1 MFHIENNKK
10 MKTPT
15 HLSHIPI
22 IGVDDYNLI
31 DGKYAG
37 LDTDAKALSVGLASY
52 DKKHRKE
59 VAVKIFRN
67 VNNKWSRQSE
77 ELPIHR
83 NLDLTI
89 LILSILKKENIDIN
103 GFNKKEINSN
113 KIDELIQE
121 LSDPIIIER
130 INEIKR
136 IINL

>member
-1 MFHIENNKK
+1 
-10 MKTPT
+10 MKTPIN
-15 HLSHIPI
+15 LSHKPI
-22 IGVDDYNLI
+22 ISVEDYELI
-31 DGKYAG
+31 DAKYSKNRS
-37 LDTDAKALSVGLASY
+37 DAKCLSIGYSTF
-52 DKKHRKE
+52 DKKDFS
-59 VAVKIFRN
+59 VKVFRN
-67 VNNKWSRQSE
+67 VNGKWSRQSE

-89 LILSILKKENIDIN
+89 LILSILKNENININ

-121 LSDPIIIER
+121 FSDPIIFER

>member
-1 MFHIENNKK
+1 L
-10 MKTPT
+10 KTPIN
-15 HLSHIPI
+15 LSHKPI
-22 IGVDDYNLI
+22 ISVEDYELI
-31 DGKYAG
+31 DGKYSKNRS
-37 LDTDAKALSVGLASY
+37 DAKCLSIGYSTF
-52 DKKHRKE
+52 DKKDFS
-59 VAVKIFRN
+59 VKVFRN
-67 VNNKWSRQSE
+67 VNGKWSRQSE

-89 LILSILKKENIDIN
+89 LILSILKNENININ

-121 LSDPIIIER
+121 FSDPIIFER